1 MIEMLNDKM
10 IVSKDSNYAIYKL
23 TNVQNISYYAYIS
36 SKQVSKYRM
45 FVGFPLGNGSD
56 MITDVKTVG
65 DKLMNDYS
73 DCVYVVPLI
82 DMKRLNNDLVNSGDD
97 LYKSILSEIQTV
109 TNDVAIKIFEN
120 KERKISF
127 EQMINFVLQ
136 NDVQKKFV
144 SWLDKK
150 MSNYIHSVDMINDS
164 GKNFF
169 DSLQEIYGDG
179 QISIDEEL
187 IKKNDE
193 FVFAQSDKNLVQR
206 INNRN
211 EDLFNIRNGLEN
223 KSNNLYVDSIE
234 DNDKTNKNSKA
245 TIKKRAKYSS
255 GFGKVVGFI
264 LLLIVSLFI
273 GLGIGYLVLG

>member
-1 MIEMLNDKM
+1 M

-23 TNVQNISYYAYIS
+23 TNVQNISYYVYIS

-82 DMKRLNNDLVNSGDD
+82 DMKRLDNDFVNSGDD

-127 EQMINFVLQ
+127 EQMINFVLR

-150 MSNYIHSVDMINDS
+150 MPNYIHSVDMINDG

-211 EDLFNIRNGLEN
+211 EDLFNIRNGIEN

-234 DNDKTNKNSKA
+234 DNDKINKNSKA